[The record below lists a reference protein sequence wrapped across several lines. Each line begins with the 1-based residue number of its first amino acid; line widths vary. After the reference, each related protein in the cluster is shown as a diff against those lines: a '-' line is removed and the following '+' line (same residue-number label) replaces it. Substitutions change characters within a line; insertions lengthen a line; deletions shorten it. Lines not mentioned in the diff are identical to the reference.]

1 MAREVA
7 LSLPSQSSKGWSDG
21 PEVARASRQMGTME
35 EEGRHDRK
43 KAVSW
48 ALDETKANLDEAAL

>member
-43 KAVSW
+43 KAVS
-48 ALDETKANLDEAAL
+48 